1 MRKLAGK
8 YAAMG
13 IVVSE
18 VAKATA
24 KQFKGEL
31 EAGFAKGQDAYG
43 TPWAPLKAG
52 GASHLRETGAYQA
65 SVDAFAVPGV
75 GQSLIELSSGNAASL
90 HAKESKQYAP
100 GSFLEKRSHK
110 AGAAKRMPIAG
121 SKSWDHP
128 ARPLMPIDG
137 QELPPK
143 WKEIIG
149 ENYAEQMKVAAK

>member
-13 IVVSE
+13 VV
-18 VAKATA
+18 VPDTAKAVAA
-24 KQFKGEL
+24 KFKGEL

-43 TPWAPLKAG
+43 TPWVPLKSG
-52 GASHLRETGAYQA
+52 GASHLRETGAYQG
-65 SVDAFAVPGV
+65 SLDVLAVPGV
-75 GQSLIELSSGNAASL
+75 GQSLIDMRTNNAANL
-90 HAKESKQYAP
+90 HARESKQYAP

-128 ARPLMPIDG
+128 ARPLMPIEG
-137 QELPPK
+137 QPLPPK
-143 WKEIIG
+143 WTDIIG
-149 ENYAEQMKVAAK
+149 ETFSTEMAKAAK